1 MNCQNSVLITCLMTE
16 EQHATWSAGSSNS
29 QDSFPAPGSSGTSMD
44 GYGYGYPPGST
55 PDYSSPPMQ
64 RPASQTNAPSPHPG
78 KSGGLVYVSCYIYY
92 WCWNR
97 FVVWRRGFECH
108 DQGWTGIFSMCNWV
122 MDLFTVPMQQFC
134 GTGLNIALLDIFSF
148 LCNRKVSFT

>member
-1 MNCQNSVLITCLMTE
+1 MIT
-16 EQHATWSAGSSNS
+16 GSSNS

-78 KSGGLVYVSCYIYY
+78 KSGGFEFLVTYLVLEHI
-92 WCWNR
+92 
-97 FVVWRRGFECH
+97 
-108 DQGWTGIFSMCNWV
+108 
-122 MDLFTVPMQQFC
+122 C
-134 GTGLNIALLDIFSF
+134 GVKALLQMPWPGV
-148 LCNRKVSFT
+148 NKVACG

>member
-1 MNCQNSVLITCLMTE
+1 MWWTGGIVSVPFWSSVFKFTLQPLCLQGKIPWYTLNRAVWGAQPVLILWCREKHLTFVGDWTGISETSIPYSTALAQLDKQCAVLFVITKLDCVVWL
-16 EQHATWSAGSSNS
+16 TGSSNS

-78 KSGGLVYVSCYIYY
+78 
-92 WCWNR
+92 
-97 FVVWRRGFECH
+97 
-108 DQGWTGIFSMCNWV
+108 
-122 MDLFTVPMQQFC
+122 
-134 GTGLNIALLDIFSF
+134 
-148 LCNRKVSFT
+148 